1 MSTLKSTRAVG
12 GVLLL
17 IPIPLWPP
25 PASNIV
31 AVNDN
36 RRRIDIVLEPEYL
49 EGLDSLDIDELRRR
63 RDTAEDVESQIS
75 YYRRLLHG
83 RMDLLNFEL
92 RRRGGEEERTLLEAL
107 PEILA
112 SGMILGN
119 EPNLRHI
126 ETMPPIPTTTGRRL
140 IDKIMDDG
148 VLTQL
153 PDLTEDEVT
162 EAIERLREVET
173 ELSNQRKQLHTVIDA
188 VQDEIVSRYRSEQGE
203 ASVSG

>member
-1 MSTLKSTRAVG
+1 VS
-12 GVLLL
+12 
-17 IPIPLWPP
+17 
-25 PASNIV
+25 
-31 AVNDN
+31 DQ
-36 RRRIDIVLEPEYL
+36 RRRIDTVLEPSYL
-49 EGLDSLDIDELRRR
+49 EGLEGLDLAELRKR

-112 SGMILGN
+112 SGMILGQ

-126 ETMPPIPTTTGRRL
+126 ETMPPIPSSAGRRL

-148 VLTQL
+148 VLAQL
-153 PDLTEDEVT
+153 PELSDEEIV
-162 EAIERLREVET
+162 EAIGRLREVET
-173 ELSNQRKQLHTVIDA
+173 LLSNQRKELHIVIDRL
-188 VQDEIVSRYRSEQGE
+188 QDVIVARYRVEQGE
-203 ASVSG
+203 ATG